1 MWQVQFLLV
10 CCFRFSKQGLTMELG
25 LAWNSALRKLWLKAQ
40 APSRQLV
47 LGLKALKA
55 HTLSQRQLVLRLKVQ
70 ASPRPTL
77 ALWLLTSNPIS
88 ICRKHTETTKGAKEQ
103 KCHALWVSRGER
115 KETEKEL
122 TLQAMTS
129 YQELQQ
135 MCTHTHALWLCLCGM
150 MNMENRDL
158 QADTQRCL
166 AYRKLQMNVLP
177 QLPNH
182 GKCL

>member
-40 APSRQLV
+40 APSRQLM

-55 HTLSQRQLVLRLKVQ
+55 HTLSQRQLVLGLKVQ

-88 ICRKHTETTKGAKEQ
+88 ICRKHAETTKGAKEQ

-122 TLQAMTS
+122 MLQAMTS

-135 MCTHTHALWLCLCGM
+135 TCTHPCIVAMSVWHDEHGEQRLASRHSTLPG
-150 MNMENRDL
+150 L
-158 QADTQRCL
+158 QEA
-166 AYRKLQMNVLP
+166 
-177 QLPNH
+177 PNE
-182 GKCL
+182 CPSPAP